1 MEEHEFVDLMRGIFR
16 NLNSFR
22 SLHEDFGISEIT
34 GPKGITINLYDIE
47 LLYSYRY
54 RLSPRQREAIELFL
68 FRDIREKDVA
78 VMMGVSNTNPVAI
91 YATQG
96 LKKIYRMILAGEIPR
111 FEDWVKPRER
121 HG

>member
-22 SLHEDFGISEIT
+22 SVYEDFGISEIT
-34 GPKGITINLYDIE
+34 GPKGITLNLHDIE
-47 LLYSYRY
+47 LLYGYRTK
-54 RLSPRQREAIELFL
+54 LSPRQKEAIELFL

-78 VMMGVSNTNPVAI
+78 VMMGVSDTNPVAI

-96 LKKIYRMILAGEIPR
+96 LKKIYRMIQSGEIPA
-111 FEDWVKPRER
+111 FEDWVKPKEY